1 MDETI
6 ETITPSSNHT
16 LSQLELD
23 HPGHPTRDD
32 YCHNQVIDRLIDFER
47 EDYQVTGLGIEQE
60 GYQVNPL
67 PPLFQDSID
76 FLSQQSIYQLDDNA
90 NQGLAESSGEGTT
103 QMLSRS
109 SSSESPKQMS
119 LSSLSSDIPIMWE
132 SPKQMSLSSFSSEIP
147 TMWESPK
154 QMSLSSFWESPKQMS
169 LSSFSSESPTIWE
182 SPKQMS
188 RSSFSSET
196 PTMWESPKQMFLSS
210 LSSEI
215 PIMYE
220 SPKQMSLSSFS
231 SESPTYVCESP
242 KPMSYSSE
250 VRTLVY
256 KSYKSSKRM
265 SWSEHSKSR
274 KSSSGIKT
282 NRCSWDDET
291 DMCLLLYLEQNKG
304 KIEKLD
310 NPHSGVKVE
319 LWEGASRW
327 MLAHGYNYSADQ
339 CYNRWKNNKRHYT
352 NGILN
357 EKKKPAQY
365 KSVGRILGRM

>member
-6 ETITPSSNHT
+6 ETITPLSNHT

-47 EDYQVTGLGIEQE
+47 EEYQATGLGLEQE
-60 GYQVNPL
+60 SYQ
-67 PPLFQDSID
+67 
-76 FLSQQSIYQLDDNA
+76 
-90 NQGLAESSGEGTT
+90 GMAESSEGTT

-109 SSSESPKQMS
+109 SSSEQMFPSSISS
-119 LSSLSSDIPIMWE
+119 LSSLSSENPNKCE
-132 SPKQMSLSSFSSEIP
+132 SPKPISFSSFLGESLP
-147 TMWESPK
+147 LCESPK
-154 QMSLSSFWESPKQMS
+154 PMS
-169 LSSFSSESPTIWE
+169 LSSFSSESP
-182 SPKQMS
+182 
-188 RSSFSSET
+188 
-196 PTMWESPKQMFLSS
+196 
-210 LSSEI
+210 
-215 PIMYE
+215 
-220 SPKQMSLSSFS
+220 
-231 SESPTYVCESP
+231 
-242 KPMSYSSE
+242 KPMSHSSE
-250 VRTLVY
+250 GRTLVY

-265 SWSEHSKSR
+265 SWSEHTKSR

-319 LWEGASRW
+319 LWDGASKW
-327 MLAHGYNYSADQ
+327 MFAHGYNYTADQ

-357 EKKKPAQY
+357 EKKNPAQY
-365 KSVGRILGRM
+365 KSVGRILGLKNVGKEREENIIY